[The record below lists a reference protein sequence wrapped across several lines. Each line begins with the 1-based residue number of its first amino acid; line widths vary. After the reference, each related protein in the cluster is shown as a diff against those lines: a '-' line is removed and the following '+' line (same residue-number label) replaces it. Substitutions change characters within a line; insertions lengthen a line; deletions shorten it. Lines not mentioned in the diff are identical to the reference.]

1 MNSSI
6 IKLLLAFFMMTT
18 IVHGIEE
25 SQDSINVYNK
35 ALKDW
40 GQDDLDAALI
50 NPAALQKLLES
61 SEVVEFSDKKFKLE
75 SLNGKL
81 GIQAVIGMNGN
92 NVSFIIPLTKGLKE
106 AEKLEIGNKKDITS
120 LIVPEGLSG
129 LKKVIIRNNEILQ
142 SVVLPNGMTNLKK
155 LKFNGNNLL
164 ESVDFPADM
173 NSLKT
178 LTLMCNYSLQSI
190 MFPTRMV
197 NLTNISLN
205 NNNSL
210 QLAKLPPDMTSLQS
224 LDLRS
229 TPITIGNIVQL
240 RNQYPEVVLSDFD
253 SFFNGHINQ
262 QVNVQSQEAIVQQRE
277 IVTNAYIKFATGAD
291 TEKLVAAN
299 LPTIENI
306 KEKFFYSSDDMK
318 ELLGQAL
325 ASNVEF
331 KLTEGQK
338 FRLEN
343 AFRSLRLL
351 QSDENIERHA
361 VSNLDSYGSYAYH
374 GLPNIR

>member
-1 MNSSI
+1 
-6 IKLLLAFFMMTT
+6 MT
-18 IVHGIEE
+18 G
-25 SQDSINVYNK
+25 NY
-35 ALKDW
+35 
-40 GQDDLDAALI
+40 
-50 NPAALQKLLES
+50 PLQ
-61 SEVVEFSDKKFKLE
+61 
-75 SLNGKL
+75 
-81 GIQAVIGMNGN
+81 
-92 NVSFIIPLTKGLKE
+92 
-106 AEKLEIGNKKDITS
+106 
-120 LIVPEGLSG
+120 
-129 LKKVIIRNNEILQ
+129 
-142 SVVLPNGMTNLKK
+142 
-155 LKFNGNNLL
+155 
-164 ESVDFPADM
+164 SVDFPADM

-190 MFPTRMV
+190 MFPTGMV